1 MHTTRDVIIVSDLFC
16 SPSDLSL
23 YTKLL
28 GELQTSG
35 VPEHQLWKLWHGD
48 SHLIADDKRNWK
60 QLCPTF
66 TYVVDRMRDYFD
78 MDIKATRFNWYQP
91 THTMT
96 LSVFKPQYLYTST
109 HYLQSTHYLLRYRN
123 TAEWKPF
130 HHDAAAMKPDKART
144 QNFTAAVSFGCEVR

>member
-66 TYVVDRMRDYFD
+66 TYVVDRMRDYFN

-91 THTMT
+91 NTQCHNI
-96 LSVFKPQYLYTST
+96 SA
-109 HYLQSTHYLLRYRN
+109 HYLPRYRN

>member
-91 THTMT
+91 NTH
-96 LSVFKPQYLYTST
+96 
-109 HYLQSTHYLLRYRN
+109 
-123 TAEWKPF
+123 
-130 HHDAAAMKPDKART
+130 
-144 QNFTAAVSFGCEVR
+144 